1 MSTVIGPPSLS
12 SHMPLYLQV
21 QETLQEMIEN
31 VEYGPGEQIPSERE
45 LSDMLGVSR
54 MTIRRAVENLIQ
66 VGLLERRSTSGT
78 YVRQPQIVRHVGSQ
92 YPVGLTQ
99 MLQHLGAHVGARLL
113 TFDTIR
119 APHKIATYLGLRLG
133 EPVVVLRRLRT
144 ANALPFCIETSHV
157 PAEFVPGLASGDVE
171 GDISFYGLLKERYGI
186 SMVRSEGTVKISRCL
201 PEETDL
207 LGLNAGDPVLFMQA
221 VICDT
226 LNRNVEY
233 IRSVNHPDRVIFR
246 SYRQLG

>member
-1 MSTVIGPPSLS
+1 MIDPLSLS
-12 SHMPLYLQV
+12 NHTPLYLQV
-21 QETLQEMIEN
+21 QETLKEMIEN

-54 MTIRRAVENLIQ
+54 MTVRRAVENLIQ
-66 VGLLERRSTSGT
+66 AGLLERRSTSGT
-78 YVRQPQIVRHVGSQ
+78 YVRQPQVVRHVGSQ

-99 MLQHLGAHVGARLL
+99 MLQHQEARVGARLL
-113 TFDTIR
+113 AFDTIR
-119 APHKIATYLGLRLG
+119 APHKVATYLGLRLG

-144 ANALPFCIETSHV
+144 ANELPFCIETSYV
-157 PAEFVPGLASGDVE
+157 PAEFVPGLVQSDVE
-171 GDISFYGLLKERYGI
+171 GDVSFYGLLKERYGI

-207 LGLNAGDPVLFMQA
+207 LGLNVGDPVLFMQS
-221 VICDT
+221 VVCDT
-226 LNRNVEY
+226 LNRNIEY
-233 IRSVNHPDRVIFR
+233 VRSVNHPERVIFR